1 MSIFKKLFGGNDDKG
16 DPSKK
21 KAEPLPKNDAFAVVT
36 GNILTREG
44 AAHLFTAIVP
54 TVFGS
59 FGSDDGGNSLTSDFD
74 EIAWETADFA
84 LQVAQEK
91 YPGCRWRD
99 ENEVQMRKATDAEA
113 LWAIENNINQK
124 FGL

>member
-1 MSIFKKLFGGNDDKG
+1 MSLFKKLFGNGSDDKN
-16 DPSKK
+16 KK
-21 KAEPLPKNDAFAVVT
+21 LEPLPENDAFAVVT

-54 TVFGS
+54 TVFSNADG
-59 FGSDDGGNSLTSDFD
+59 DDGAVAHD

-84 LQVAQEK
+84 LQVAQEQ
-91 YPGCRWRD
+91 YPSCHWQD
-99 ENEVQMRKATDAEA
+99 EDAVQMRKATDAET
-113 LWAIENNINQK
+113 LWAIDHNINQK

>member
-1 MSIFKKLFGGNDDKG
+1 MSIFKKLFGEGDAKG
-16 DPSKK
+16 KK
-21 KAEPLPKNDAFAVVT
+21 QDRLPENDAFAVVT

-44 AAHLFTAIVP
+44 VSHLFTAIVP
-54 TVFGS
+54 AVFGS
-59 FGSDDGGNSLTSDFD
+59 DGDGDVIDPTVD
-74 EIAWETADFA
+74 ELAWETAEFA

-91 YPGCRWRD
+91 YPSCRWRD
-99 ENEVQMRKATDAEA
+99 ENEVQMRKATDAET